1 MDNRRAPAARRR
13 YLFKYPNVP
22 ARATR
27 AAVSLYRCDTQEV
40 EFSLAFSPLYHML
53 HVMCCSCRV
62 VSCSFQLSGRCSRL
76 ALRSV
81 AFSFTYPDA
90 AAVSVHICSIPCFM
104 YRANTNELTHLP
116 DRCIRSSLL
125 EKHMWPGCQ
134 FGQLCSSFGAD
145 ILTSNILAH
154 SSSMPTSSSLHVV
167 RSFFWKEWNTR
178 FG

>member
-1 MDNRRAPAARRR
+1 MCVCVCECGGGGGGSLDVDNRRAPAARRR

-53 HVMCCSCRV
+53 HVMCRSCRV

-81 AFSFTYPDA
+81 AFSFPIRMPPLYLYISVLSLVLCTVQILMSSHTCRIDA
-90 AAVSVHICSIPCFM
+90 YDHRCWRNTCGQDANSGNCARVSVQT
-104 YRANTNELTHLP
+104 Y
-116 DRCIRSSLL
+116 
-125 EKHMWPGCQ
+125 
-134 FGQLCSSFGAD
+134 
-145 ILTSNILAH
+145 
-154 SSSMPTSSSLHVV
+154 
-167 RSFFWKEWNTR
+167 
-178 FG
+178 